1 MASNN
6 IVPPAGLGLSIFAVG
21 DVFVDRDDP
30 ATAFSSARDVL
41 RAGDVVFGNCEGVFS
56 DDIHR
61 APSAGSTVAAPA
73 ANAAPLARAGFD
85 VLSLANNHSL
95 DGGHAALLS
104 MRRTLAD
111 LDIATVGAGA
121 NLAEATAPVYLERN
135 GRRLAFLAFSS
146 VFPYGYEARPGVPGL
161 APFRAHTRYTPVDL
175 NVWNPGMAPVVSTEP
190 LVEDQKAF
198 LHSLSEARAK
208 ADIVIASFHWGDS
221 TVPFSLTDHE
231 RRTAR
236 LAIDHGADVVLG
248 HHHHMLRGVEFH
260 AGKPI
265 FYGLGHYVF
274 DLPNLTER
282 LAKDGYLG
290 VGRPEEMA
298 AWARKFGEYMIR
310 PREGYPLLPF
320 HPDSR
325 LTGAAA
331 IHIAPSGRISAGFLP
346 AIINPANEPIHVSA
360 DSDEGRKVV
369 AYLERCCAAEQLP
382 TRLVA
387 PRPDSGLPASC
398 IEFVSTSTD

>member
-1 MASNN
+1 MASKN
-6 IVPPAGLGLSIFAVG
+6 IAHPGGSGLSILAVG

-30 ATAFSSARDVL
+30 ATAFHSAGDVL
-41 RAGDVVFGNCEGVFS
+41 RSGDVVFGNCEGVFS
-56 DDIHR
+56 DDIQR
-61 APSAGSTVAAPA
+61 APSAGSTVTAPA
-73 ANAAPLARAGFD
+73 ANAAPLAKAGFNIM
-85 VLSLANNHSL
+85 SLANNHSL

-111 LDIATVGAGA
+111 LGIATAGAGA
-121 NLAEATAPVYLERN
+121 NLAEATAPAYLERN
-135 GRRLAFLAFSS
+135 GTRLAFLAFSS

-175 NVWNPGMAPVVSTEP
+175 NAWNPGMAPVVSTEP

-198 LHSLSEARAK
+198 IHSITEARAK
-208 ADIVIASFHWGDS
+208 ADIVVVSFHWGDS
-221 TVPFSLTDHE
+221 TQPFSLTDHE

-236 LAIDHGADVVLG
+236 LAIDHGADVVVG

-260 AGKPI
+260 SGKPI
-265 FYGLGHYVF
+265 FYGLGHYLF
-274 DLPNLTER
+274 DLPNLAER

-298 AWARKFGEYMIR
+298 AWARKFGEFMIR

-325 LTGAAA
+325 LTGAAV

-346 AIINPANEPIHVSA
+346 AIINPANEPMHVSA
-360 DSDEGRKVV
+360 DSDEGRRVV
-369 AYLERCCAAEQLP
+369 AYLERCCTTEQLP

-387 PRPDSGLPASC
+387 PRPDSGLPTSC